1 MTPIEQ
7 KNQKTFRQF
16 FIQIRIWQDKGIKKL
31 QIRQLGWQHAFQ
43 RETCRF
49 FDKKYLRMIP
59 KRQKNSEQINAVFD
73 KILSILFSCIQ

>member
-31 QIRQLGWQHAFQ
+31 QRRQLGWQHAFQ

-49 FDKKYLRMIP
+49 YDKKISTNDPKKTKKLRTN
-59 KRQKNSEQINAVFD
+59 KCRFD
-73 KILSILFSCIQ
+73 KILSILFSCLQ